1 MLWLVEATGDEGR
14 AAIEVVASQ
23 SKEEEDAIG
32 VRDEGFQAGVDEKC
46 SGIGVAPPEGIDCS
60 SAPPFVRCAENGT
73 ESNNFLLV
81 LQLVIS
87 VQHHLKVYVLT
98 ILPQYHHNRR

>member
-1 MLWLVEATGDEGR
+1 
-14 AAIEVVASQ
+14 
-23 SKEEEDAIG
+23 
-32 VRDEGFQAGVDEKC
+32 
-46 SGIGVAPPEGIDCS
+46 
-60 SAPPFVRCAENGT
+60 VRCAENGT

-81 LQLVIS
+81 LELVIS